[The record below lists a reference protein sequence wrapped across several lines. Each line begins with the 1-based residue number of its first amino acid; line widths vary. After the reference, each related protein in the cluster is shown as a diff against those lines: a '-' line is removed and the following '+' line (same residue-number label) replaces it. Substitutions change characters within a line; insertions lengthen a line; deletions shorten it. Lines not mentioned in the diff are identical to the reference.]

1 MGGTDDRFNEFNK
14 TEQDLIMTTSTTSS
28 LAVQSIGGSNYQ
40 SIINAI
46 QGGGV
51 TAKMASVPVGGNSGR
66 TNYQMALFDSSG
78 NMIPASALG
87 NIYPNGDGTYTIQ
100 IGAGDGGA
108 LNITTQGD
116 ASGKLAPIQSNSQ
129 VSYTGGSSGSVL
141 GSLASAAK
149 PIALPLAIAAIAA
162 TNPELLPSF
171 GTDTLG
177 ADVIPAS
184 TATGATSAAAADE
197 ASGLTDLGLGQ
208 AGTEAASG
216 ALPAAS
222 GATASGALP
231 VASATGATAG
241 DLAIATDPVAA
252 NIAAGMTPADTATA
266 AESGATDTE
275 ALGNY
280 SLSSGSSG
288 TGLNVAQGSGTNLF
302 DTTAANPATGLQN
315 GLGVQA
321 PGSASVASMGG
332 AQGITMPS
340 SYGVLGQDGVTVAGT
355 GGLPVNTLTGST
367 LGSQAATTLTG
378 QETAQLAVPATGL
391 GTNALTGQTLGT
403 ALSNVDTGV
412 NTSAIANSTLPAG
425 ATSNTTASSGG
436 NTSVNITSGGTTG
449 GSSSGPWNQPLTPG
463 VSVIGAS
470 KAPAM
475 TDPLVGL
482 LGNISS
488 SYTSPNSYINNIL
501 SKEYQSQFGASGYA
515 KGGKVERDLE
525 HLNKLD
531 PEYIEIIKE
540 RLKADKSHP
549 NYGGLPLF
557 RTGGLGK
564 HVRGPGTGQ
573 SDDIPAMLAD
583 GEYVFDADTVSALG
597 DGSNKAGAE
606 MLDKMREAIREHK
619 RSAPINKIPPK
630 AKNPLSYLKDGNRK

>member
-1 MGGTDDRFNEFNK
+1 
-14 TEQDLIMTTSTTSS
+14 
-28 LAVQSIGGSNYQ
+28 
-40 SIINAI
+40 
-46 QGGGV
+46 
-51 TAKMASVPVGGNSGR
+51 
-66 TNYQMALFDSSG
+66 
-78 NMIPASALG
+78 
-87 NIYPNGDGTYTIQ
+87 
-100 IGAGDGGA
+100 
-108 LNITTQGD
+108 
-116 ASGKLAPIQSNSQ
+116 
-129 VSYTGGSSGSVL
+129 
-141 GSLASAAK
+141 
-149 PIALPLAIAAIAA
+149 
-162 TNPELLPSF
+162 
-171 GTDTLG
+171 
-177 ADVIPAS
+177 
-184 TATGATSAAAADE
+184 
-197 ASGLTDLGLGQ
+197 
-208 AGTEAASG
+208 
-216 ALPAAS
+216 
-222 GATASGALP
+222 
-231 VASATGATAG
+231 
-241 DLAIATDPVAA
+241 
-252 NIAAGMTPADTATA
+252 
-266 AESGATDTE
+266 
-275 ALGNY
+275 
-280 SLSSGSSG
+280 
-288 TGLNVAQGSGTNLF
+288 
-302 DTTAANPATGLQN
+302 
-315 GLGVQA
+315 
-321 PGSASVASMGG
+321 
-332 AQGITMPS
+332 MPS
-340 SYGVLGQDGVTVAGT
+340 GYGVLGQDGVTVAGT

-367 LGSQAATTLTG
+367 LGAQAATTLTG

-463 VSVIGAS
+463 ASVIGAS

-488 SYTSPNSYINNIL
+488 SYTSPNSDINNIL

-515 KGGKVERDLE
+515 KGGKVERALE